1 MVYRVYWWEVFYG
14 VTKFKALFL
23 SAEKPYDDMGDIV
36 QIARAEACKILRT
49 DKVKVLNILS
59 CSYPLG
65 FVAVV
70 SDGMVVQSSGGKHE
84 KKRLESEC

>member
-1 MVYRVYWWEVFYG
+1 M
-14 VTKFKALFL
+14 K
-23 SAEKPYDDMGDIV
+23 
-36 QIARAEACKILRT
+36 QKILRT

-70 SDGMVVQSSGGKHE
+70 SDGMVVQSSGGKKE
-84 KKRLESEC
+84 KKD